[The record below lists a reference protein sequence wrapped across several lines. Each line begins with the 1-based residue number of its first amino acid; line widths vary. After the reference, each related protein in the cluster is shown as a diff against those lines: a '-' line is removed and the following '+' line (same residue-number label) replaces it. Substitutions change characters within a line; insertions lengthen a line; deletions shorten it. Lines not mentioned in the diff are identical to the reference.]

1 MSDIENE
8 MLMGSDVALSDVAQR
23 FEYEADMSELINTLG
38 KEISRDN
45 QNKGFYDDDFFMR
58 GVAEILDDPVVRE
71 RFLQVWTTNRKL
83 ARIALMHT
91 ELSEAVEG
99 IRKNAMDDKLP
110 HRPMEEVELADAL
123 IRILD
128 DAGAYNFDLGG
139 AVVEKLNYNRTREY
153 KHGKQ
158 V

>member
-8 MLMGSDVALSDVAQR
+8 MLMGSDVAMSDVSQR
-23 FEYEADMSELINTLG
+23 FEYEPDIAELINKLG

-45 QNKGFYDDDFFMR
+45 MSKGFYDDDVFMKA
-58 GVAEILDDPVVRE
+58 VSDTLTDKVKEN
-71 RFLQVWTTNRKL
+71 FLRIWETNRKL

-110 HRPMEEVELADAL
+110 HRSMEEVELADAL

-128 DAGAYNFDLGG
+128 DAGAYKFDLGG
-139 AVVEKLNYNRTREY
+139 AVVEKLNYNRTRPY